1 MDVPLLAPGPGKEM
15 LKRAIQHLASMPPD
29 ADERADAFETMAQQ
43 IERDATT
50 PWAAWRARGADGSHI
65 FLGRIT
71 SNALVVAPDGRVY
84 SGGIG
89 SGLVIGK
96 HGLEPDYTS
105 LKPIL

>member
-1 MDVPLLAPGPGKEM
+1 MVVPHLAPGPGKEM
-15 LKRAIQHLASMPPD
+15 LRRAIQHLATMPPD
-29 ADERADAFETMAQQ
+29 ADQRADAFEAMARQ

-50 PWAAWRARGADGSHI
+50 PWAASRALGADGSHI
-65 FLGRIT
+65 FLGRTT

-89 SGLVIGK
+89 SGIGIGK
-96 HGLEPDYTS
+96 HGLEPDYTI